1 MQVWLTFEETGELLN
16 CSAAA
21 ARTHAIANQW
31 ERRRGSDGITR
42 VILPLDS
49 ARKFILGYATKQ
61 SATPHQQPER
71 AERAAPLPEK
81 PEPVLKDTITNPK
94 IAASKANADA
104 RMCQRGFQQSVT
116 FLADRS
122 IGTLRLQPLVAEL
135 GQSRNVWAGMP
146 QNFNPC
152 SGRKYADPLAPGLH
166 PRFTMSCWES
176 ARLDKAALC

>member
-61 SATPHQQPER
+61 SGTALHQQP
-71 AERAAPLPEK
+71 
-81 PEPVLKDTITNPK
+81 
-94 IAASKANADA
+94 
-104 RMCQRGFQQSVT
+104 
-116 FLADRS
+116 
-122 IGTLRLQPLVAEL
+122 
-135 GQSRNVWAGMP
+135 
-146 QNFNPC
+146 
-152 SGRKYADPLAPGLH
+152 DP
-166 PRFTMSCWES
+166 R
-176 ARLDKAALC
+176 